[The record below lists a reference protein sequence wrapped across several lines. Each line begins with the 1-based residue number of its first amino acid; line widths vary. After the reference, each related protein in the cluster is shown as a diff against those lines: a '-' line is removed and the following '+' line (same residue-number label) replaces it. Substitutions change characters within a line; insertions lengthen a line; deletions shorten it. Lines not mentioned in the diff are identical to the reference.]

1 MKMKT
6 LALCVGAAL
15 LACGFS
21 AQARSV
27 TGVQT
32 CALLLYG
39 AVATGLYYQKAEG
52 VDQATVAMAQYKQTP
67 TDSHFGLK
75 GREDLGNGWY
85 VGFQVE
91 SGWSLDSG
99 SLFAENTLFNR
110 VARLYMGNE
119 TVEVSAGRMSTFT
132 CASEPYSVFRKLRA
146 NMTGSG
152 LPGMAPALMVYNA
165 GELENVVAFAT
176 TAKEGFFLQGL
187 YSNGSNK
194 TESTYD
200 WSDRNH
206 VGQMAFG
213 WTGGQLRVGSVL
225 SWELPDQTAKDVVR
239 KKATKGIHLVGS
251 YDFGPAAV
259 SAIFY
264 KGWNDWR
271 IGGAPDMAQI
281 LKTGSGV
288 NNMNVTSE
296 GMDTTVGFV
305 SVGMPKGAHY
315 FSAGLGL
322 VDARWK
328 GVSTGMTETKGMAT
342 LASVMYYYNLSKRTQ
357 LYTGASYSNGTDL
370 LDGVDRFNQVFGTF
384 GIVQRF

>member
-21 AQARSV
+21 AQASE
-27 TGVQT
+27 VQ
-32 CALLLYG
+32 LYG
-39 AVATGLYYQKAEG
+39 AVATGLYYQKTEGAE
-52 VDQATVAMAQYKQTP
+52 QATVAMAQYKQTP

-305 SVGMPKGAHY
+305 SVGIPKGAHY

>member
-6 LALCVGAAL
+6 LALCVGVSL
-15 LACGFS
+15 FACGFS
-21 AQARSV
+21 AQASE
-27 TGVQT
+27 VQ
-32 CALLLYG
+32 LYG

>member
-21 AQARSV
+21 AQASE
-27 TGVQT
+27 VQ
-32 CALLLYG
+32 LYG
-39 AVATGLYYQKAEG
+39 AVATGLYYQKTEGAE
-52 VDQATVAMAQYKQTP
+52 QATVAMAQYKQTP

-288 NNMNVTSE
+288 NNMNASSE

>member
-1 MKMKT
+1 M
-6 LALCVGAAL
+6 
-15 LACGFS
+15 
-21 AQARSV
+21 
-27 TGVQT
+27 
-32 CALLLYG
+32 
-39 AVATGLYYQKAEG
+39 VA
-52 VDQATVAMAQYKQTP
+52 
-67 TDSHFGLK
+67 
-75 GREDLGNGWY
+75 
-85 VGFQVE
+85 
-91 SGWSLDSG
+91 
-99 SLFAENTLFNR
+99 
-110 VARLYMGNE
+110 
-119 TVEVSAGRMSTFT
+119 
-132 CASEPYSVFRKLRA
+132 
-146 NMTGSG
+146 
-152 LPGMAPALMVYNA
+152 
-165 GELENVVAFAT
+165 
-176 TAKEGFFLQGL
+176 
-187 YSNGSNK
+187 
-194 TESTYD
+194 
-200 WSDRNH
+200 
-206 VGQMAFG
+206 
-213 WTGGQLRVGSVL
+213 
-225 SWELPDQTAKDVVR
+225 LPDQTAKDVVR

>member
-21 AQARSV
+21 AQASE
-27 TGVQT
+27 VQ
-32 CALLLYG
+32 LYG

-288 NNMNVTSE
+288 NNMNASSE

>member
-6 LALCVGAAL
+6 LALCVGAAF

-21 AQARSV
+21 AQASE
-27 TGVQT
+27 VQ
-32 CALLLYG
+32 LYG

-52 VDQATVAMAQYKQTP
+52 AEQATVAMAQYKQTP

>member
-6 LALCVGAAL
+6 LALCVGAVL

-21 AQARSV
+21 AQASE
-27 TGVQT
+27 VQ
-32 CALLLYG
+32 LYG

-52 VDQATVAMAQYKQTP
+52 ADQAMVGMAQYKQTP

-288 NNMNVTSE
+288 NNMNASSE

>member
-21 AQARSV
+21 AQASE
-27 TGVQT
+27 VQ
-32 CALLLYG
+32 LYG
-39 AVATGLYYQKAEG
+39 AVATGLYYQKTEGAE
-52 VDQATVAMAQYKQTP
+52 QATVAMAQYKQTP

-165 GELENVVAFAT
+165 GELENVVTFAT

-305 SVGMPKGAHY
+305 SVGIPKGAHY

-370 LDGVDRFNQVFGTF
+370 LDGVDRLNQVFGTF

>member
-21 AQARSV
+21 AQASE
-27 TGVQT
+27 VQ
-32 CALLLYG
+32 LYG

-52 VDQATVAMAQYKQTP
+52 ADQATVAMAQYKQTP

-342 LASVMYYYNLSKRTQ
+342 LASVMYYYNLSKRMQ

>member
-21 AQARSV
+21 AQASE
-27 TGVQT
+27 VQ
-32 CALLLYG
+32 LYG
-39 AVATGLYYQKAEG
+39 AVATGLYYQKTEGAE
-52 VDQATVAMAQYKQTP
+52 QATVAMAQYKQTP

-305 SVGMPKGAHY
+305 SVGIPKGAHY

-370 LDGVDRFNQVFGTF
+370 LDGVDRLNQVFGTF

>member
-6 LALCVGAAL
+6 LALCVGVSL
-15 LACGFS
+15 FACGFS
-21 AQARSV
+21 AQASE
-27 TGVQT
+27 VQ
-32 CALLLYG
+32 LYG

-52 VDQATVAMAQYKQTP
+52 AEQATVAMAQYKQTP

-288 NNMNVTSE
+288 NNMNASSE

>member
-6 LALCVGAAL
+6 LALCVGVSL
-15 LACGFS
+15 FACGFS
-21 AQARSV
+21 AQASE
-27 TGVQT
+27 VQ
-32 CALLLYG
+32 LYG

-52 VDQATVAMAQYKQTP
+52 AEQATVAMAQYKQTP

-152 LPGMAPALMVYNA
+152 LPGMAPALMVYNT

-288 NNMNVTSE
+288 NNMNASSE

>member
-21 AQARSV
+21 AQASE
-27 TGVQT
+27 VQ
-32 CALLLYG
+32 LYG

-52 VDQATVAMAQYKQTP
+52 ADQATVGMAQYKQTP

-305 SVGMPKGAHY
+305 SVGIPKGAHY

>member
-21 AQARSV
+21 AQASE
-27 TGVQT
+27 VQ
-32 CALLLYG
+32 LYG

-52 VDQATVAMAQYKQTP
+52 ADQATVAMAQYKQTP

-328 GVSTGMTETKGMAT
+328 GVSTGMTKTKGMAT

>member
-21 AQARSV
+21 AQASE
-27 TGVQT
+27 VQ
-32 CALLLYG
+32 LYG

-52 VDQATVAMAQYKQTP
+52 ADQATVGMAQYKQTP

-194 TESTYD
+194 TESTYG

-225 SWELPDQTAKDVVR
+225 SWELPDQTAKDVAR

>member
-21 AQARSV
+21 AQASE
-27 TGVQT
+27 VQ
-32 CALLLYG
+32 LYG

-52 VDQATVAMAQYKQTP
+52 ADQAMVGMAQYKQTP

-288 NNMNVTSE
+288 NNMNATSE

>member
-21 AQARSV
+21 AQASE
-27 TGVQT
+27 VQ
-32 CALLLYG
+32 LYG

-52 VDQATVAMAQYKQTP
+52 ADQATVAMAQYKQTP

>member
-21 AQARSV
+21 AQASE
-27 TGVQT
+27 VQ
-32 CALLLYG
+32 LYG

-52 VDQATVAMAQYKQTP
+52 ADQATVGMAQYKQTP

-194 TESTYD
+194 TESTYG

-225 SWELPDQTAKDVVR
+225 SWELPDQTAKDVAR

-342 LASVMYYYNLSKRTQ
+342 LASVMYYYKLSKRTQ

>member
-21 AQARSV
+21 AQASE
-27 TGVQT
+27 VQ
-32 CALLLYG
+32 LYG

-52 VDQATVAMAQYKQTP
+52 AEQATVAMAQYKQTP

-132 CASEPYSVFRKLRA
+132 CASDPYSVFRKLRA

-194 TESTYD
+194 TESTYN

-288 NNMNVTSE
+288 NNMNASSE

>member
-6 LALCVGAAL
+6 LALCVGATL
-15 LACGFS
+15 FACGYT
-21 AQARSV
+21 AQASE
-27 TGVQT
+27 VQ
-32 CALLLYG
+32 LYG

-52 VDQATVAMAQYKQTP
+52 ADKATVGMAQYKQTP

-75 GREDLGNGWY
+75 GRENLGNGWY
-85 VGFQVE
+85 VGFQLE

-99 SLFAENTLFNR
+99 SLFEENTLFNR
-110 VARLYMGNE
+110 VARLYMGND

-132 CASEPYSVFRKLRA
+132 CASDPYSVFRKLRA

-165 GELENVVAFAT
+165 GELENVIAFAT
-176 TAKEGFFLQGL
+176 TANEGFFLQGL

-194 TESTYD
+194 TETTYD

-225 SWELPDQTAKDVVR
+225 NWELPDQTAAETVR

-251 YDFGPAAV
+251 YDFGPAAF
-259 SAIFY
+259 SAILY

-271 IGGAPDMAQI
+271 IGGAPDMGQI

-288 NNMNVTSE
+288 NNLNATSE

-305 SVGMPKGAHY
+305 SVGIPKGAHY
-315 FSAGLGL
+315 LSAGLGFI
-322 VDARWK
+322 DARWK
-328 GVSTGMTETKGMAT
+328 GVSTGMTETKGTAT
-342 LASVMYYYNLSKRTQ
+342 LASLMYYYNLSKRTQ
-357 LYTGASYSNGTDL
+357 LYSGASYCNGSDL
-370 LDGVDRFNQVFGTF
+370 LDGVDRFNQIFGTF

>member
-21 AQARSV
+21 AQASE
-27 TGVQT
+27 VQ
-32 CALLLYG
+32 LYG

-52 VDQATVAMAQYKQTP
+52 ADQATVAMAQYKQTP

-225 SWELPDQTAKDVVR
+225 SWELPDQTAKDIVR

-288 NNMNVTSE
+288 NNMNATSE

>member
-21 AQARSV
+21 AQASE
-27 TGVQT
+27 VQ
-32 CALLLYG
+32 LYG

-52 VDQATVAMAQYKQTP
+52 AEQATVAMAQYKQTP

-288 NNMNVTSE
+288 NNMNASSE

>member
-21 AQARSV
+21 AQASE
-27 TGVQT
+27 VQ
-32 CALLLYG
+32 LYG

-52 VDQATVAMAQYKQTP
+52 ADQATVAMAQYKQTP

-271 IGGAPDMAQI
+271 IGGAPDMTQI

>member
-21 AQARSV
+21 AQASE
-27 TGVQT
+27 VQ
-32 CALLLYG
+32 LYG

-52 VDQATVAMAQYKQTP
+52 AEHATVAMAQYKQTP

-288 NNMNVTSE
+288 NNMNASSE

>member
-21 AQARSV
+21 AQASE
-27 TGVQT
+27 VQ
-32 CALLLYG
+32 LYG

-52 VDQATVAMAQYKQTP
+52 AEQATVAMAQYKQTP

-225 SWELPDQTAKDVVR
+225 SWELPDQMAKDVVR

-288 NNMNVTSE
+288 NNMNASSE

>member
-21 AQARSV
+21 AQASE
-27 TGVQT
+27 VQ
-32 CALLLYG
+32 LYG

-52 VDQATVAMAQYKQTP
+52 AEQATVAMAQYKQTP

-288 NNMNVTSE
+288 NNMNASSE

-357 LYTGASYSNGTDL
+357 LYTGASYSNGT
-370 LDGVDRFNQVFGTF
+370 GVDRFNQVFGTF

>member
-21 AQARSV
+21 AQASE
-27 TGVQT
+27 VQ
-32 CALLLYG
+32 LYG
-39 AVATGLYYQKAEG
+39 AVATGLYYQKTEGAE
-52 VDQATVAMAQYKQTP
+52 QATVAMAQYKQTP

-288 NNMNVTSE
+288 NNMNASSE

-305 SVGMPKGAHY
+305 SVGIPKGAHY

>member
-6 LALCVGAAL
+6 LALCVGVSL
-15 LACGFS
+15 FACGFS
-21 AQARSV
+21 AQASE
-27 TGVQT
+27 VQ
-32 CALLLYG
+32 LYG

-52 VDQATVAMAQYKQTP
+52 AEQATVAMAQYKQTP

>member
-21 AQARSV
+21 AQASE
-27 TGVQT
+27 VQ
-32 CALLLYG
+32 LYG
-39 AVATGLYYQKAEG
+39 AVATGLYYQKTEGAE
-52 VDQATVAMAQYKQTP
+52 QATVAMAQYKQTP

-110 VARLYMGNE
+110 VARLYMGSE

-305 SVGMPKGAHY
+305 SVGIPKGAHY

-370 LDGVDRFNQVFGTF
+370 LDGVDRLNQVFGTF

>member
-6 LALCVGAAL
+6 LALCVGAVL

-21 AQARSV
+21 AQASE
-27 TGVQT
+27 VQ
-32 CALLLYG
+32 LYG

>member
-21 AQARSV
+21 AQASE
-27 TGVQT
+27 VQ
-32 CALLLYG
+32 LYG
-39 AVATGLYYQKAEG
+39 AVATGLYYQKTEGAE
-52 VDQATVAMAQYKQTP
+52 QATVAMAQYKQTP

-176 TAKEGFFLQGL
+176 TVKEGFFLQGL

>member
-21 AQARSV
+21 AQASE
-27 TGVQT
+27 VQ
-32 CALLLYG
+32 LYG

-52 VDQATVAMAQYKQTP
+52 AEQATVAMAQYKQTP

-194 TESTYD
+194 TESTYN

-288 NNMNVTSE
+288 NNMNASSE

>member
-6 LALCVGAAL
+6 LALCVGVAL

-21 AQARSV
+21 AQASE
-27 TGVQT
+27 VQ
-32 CALLLYG
+32 LYG

-52 VDQATVAMAQYKQTP
+52 ADQATVGMAQYKQTP

-288 NNMNVTSE
+288 NNMNASSE

>member
-21 AQARSV
+21 AQASE
-27 TGVQT
+27 VQ
-32 CALLLYG
+32 LYG

-52 VDQATVAMAQYKQTP
+52 AEQATVAMAQYKQTP

-119 TVEVSAGRMSTFT
+119 TVEVSAGRMSTLT

-384 GIVQRF
+384 GIVQCF

>member
-21 AQARSV
+21 AQASE
-27 TGVQT
+27 VQ
-32 CALLLYG
+32 LYG
-39 AVATGLYYQKAEG
+39 AVATGLYYQKTEGAE
-52 VDQATVAMAQYKQTP
+52 QATVAMAQYKQTP

>member
-21 AQARSV
+21 AQASE
-27 TGVQT
+27 VQ
-32 CALLLYG
+32 LYG

-52 VDQATVAMAQYKQTP
+52 ADQATVGMAQYKQTP

-305 SVGMPKGAHY
+305 SVGIPKGAHY

-370 LDGVDRFNQVFGTF
+370 LDGVDRLNQVFGTF

>member
-21 AQARSV
+21 AQASE
-27 TGVQT
+27 VQ
-32 CALLLYG
+32 LYG

-52 VDQATVAMAQYKQTP
+52 AEQATVAMAQYKQTP

-271 IGGAPDMAQI
+271 M
-281 LKTGSGV
+281 V
-288 NNMNVTSE
+288 
-296 GMDTTVGFV
+296 
-305 SVGMPKGAHY
+305 AHLIWRR
-315 FSAGLGL
+315 SSRRVL
-322 VDARWK
+322 
-328 GVSTGMTETKGMAT
+328 VSTT
-342 LASVMYYYNLSKRTQ
+342 
-357 LYTGASYSNGTDL
+357 
-370 LDGVDRFNQVFGTF
+370 
-384 GIVQRF
+384 

>member
-21 AQARSV
+21 AQASE
-27 TGVQT
+27 VQ
-32 CALLLYG
+32 LYG

-305 SVGMPKGAHY
+305 SVCMPKGAHY

>member
-6 LALCVGAAL
+6 LALSVGAAL

-21 AQARSV
+21 AQASE
-27 TGVQT
+27 VQ
-32 CALLLYG
+32 LYG

>member
-21 AQARSV
+21 AQASE
-27 TGVQT
+27 VQ
-32 CALLLYG
+32 LYG

-52 VDQATVAMAQYKQTP
+52 ADQATVGMAQYKQTP

-271 IGGAPDMAQI
+271 IGGAPDIAQI

-288 NNMNVTSE
+288 NNMNASSE